1 MPVIDRHALGD
12 LVSEEEAAALPRI
25 AYCSV
30 GNADGT
36 LPLLCCEGITVD
48 GIKLGPRAVALT
60 ERPPGDGGAYAG
72 LWCEACEKGEKNV
85 QNAMA

>member
-1 MPVIDRHALGD
+1 M
-12 LVSEEEAAALPRI
+12 SEEEAAALPRI

-36 LPLLCCEGITVD
+36 LPLLYCEGITVD
-48 GIKLGPRAVALT
+48 GIKLGPRAVALA